1 MYITYINLSN
11 EFFPLWNFRNSKNQ
25 QKSIT
30 YKNSINQKEDF
41 EDWRKQLKTENKMC
55 VKDENEIST
64 QKTTT
69 TTTTEKK
76 EQDWS
81 L

>member
-1 MYITYINLSN
+1 MS
-11 EFFPLWNFRNSKNQ
+11 FFLCGILGIQKTNK
-25 QKSIT
+25 KSIT

-41 EDWRKQLKTENKMC
+41 EDWGKQLKTENKMC

-69 TTTTEKK
+69 TTTTTRKK

-81 L
+81 LNWKL